1 MKFPRKSI
9 YRIAIFIISFILI
22 IFLLNFYQKEVKNF
36 FYKISTP
43 VQKILWQAGK
53 KVSDFFET
61 LAETSSLKKENEEIK
76 LKIQELLAEN
86 IFLKELKKEN
96 EILREALNLG
106 LEKEFELSLAQVI
119 GKDISE
125 DFILINKGFEDGVS
139 KDLPVITSQ
148 KILLGKINKVYKNY
162 SKVMLLTN
170 KESSFDGKIAEKEI
184 LGQVLG
190 KGNFKA
196 IFDLIPPEK
205 EISEGDLVETSAL
218 GGIFPRGLLVGK
230 IGKVQKSD
238 IQTFY
243 QAEISP
249 LFDLNKLEI
258 VFIILEF

>member
-1 MKFPRKSI
+1 MKFPQKSI

-36 FYKISTP
+36 FYKISEP
-43 VQKILWQAGK
+43 IQKILWQAGK
-53 KVSDFFET
+53 KVSIFFET

-139 KDLPVITSQ
+139 KNLPVITSQ
-148 KILLGKINKVYKNY
+148 KILLGRINKVYKNY

-218 GGIFPRGLLVGK
+218 GGIFPKGLLVGK